1 MLALVLQTKVRPM
14 APLILLIVRLL
25 LALLSV
31 GGIFAGVFMMG
42 DGFKGEPVNSELG
55 TQGFLLMLGSLF
67 LFPSK
72 QHILYRLW
80 LNRKS
85 NHPVMPPETLAPS
98 NTRPTA
104 SGPVKLARPSAIIP
118 ARIGRSPE
126 LYDGRVRLDFVV
138 PPPNLDRATS
148 WIGGLPKL
156 PADVKWPNT
165 TGNPFLFVAQ
175 IAMADLPANIWG
187 GHGPK
192 SGSLAFFV
200 DNESHFQKVKVL
212 HVDGKLAD
220 RPYPGMVMG
229 DVSYPILRRSL
240 SGGRQAVSPDP
251 DAVPLTKW
259 PVRITP
265 IDQTADLPKPYFKY
279 RDPNNAAALRH
290 KSLSLSEP
298 ALMPYNWETLI
309 EFLTTVISQLNGSV
323 QDERRAGAVSDPQL
337 ENQAE
342 RTEIAKTLA
351 TRRDSLKKRAKASDF
366 SLAEWDKI
374 VDLLSDIQIRPLRR
388 TINPSTRK
396 AELTAQ
402 PPEPVLNSFPVE
414 KYFSTFEYLSRQ
426 LYATNPGLLPQP
438 VRALLEPIWQHDAAF
453 EVASM
458 GGQIDSAGYVT
469 ASRSDLVC
477 LLEVPCSELV
487 GAVWHDLSSFGVFI
501 SPESLAKGQFED
513 AVGEVT
519 ES

>member
-1 MLALVLQTKVRPM
+1 MT
-14 APLILLIVRLL
+14 PLILLIVRLL

-31 GGIFAGVFMMG
+31 GGIFAGIFMMG
-42 DGFKGEPVNSELG
+42 SGFKGEPVNPDLG

-67 LFPSK
+67 LFPSR

-80 LNRKS
+80 LKRQSRNQT
-85 NHPVMPPETLAPS
+85 VQPETLARTS
-98 NTRPTA
+98 TGTAA
-104 SGPVKLARPSAIIP
+104 SGPVKLARPAAIIP
-118 ARIGRSPE
+118 ARIGRTPK

-165 TGNPFLFVAQ
+165 RGNPFLFVAQ
-175 IAMADLPANIWG
+175 IAMADLPATIWG
-187 GHGPK
+187 GHGPQT
-192 SGSLAFFV
+192 GSLAFFV
-200 DNESHFQKVKVL
+200 DNESQFRKVTIL
-212 HVDGKLAD
+212 HVDGELAE
-220 RPYPGMVMG
+220 RAYPDQVMG

-240 SGGRQAVSPDP
+240 SGSYLSFAPDP

-265 IDQTADLPKPYFKY
+265 VDQTTDLPKPYFKY
-279 RDPNNAAALRH
+279 RDPNNVAALQR
-290 KSLSLSEP
+290 KSLSLSDP

-309 EFLTTVISQLNGSV
+309 AFLTTVIGLLNGSV
-323 QDERRAGAVSDPQL
+323 HDERRAGALSDPHL
-337 ENQAE
+337 ESQAE
-342 RTEIAKTLA
+342 RTEIAKMLM

-366 SLAEWDKI
+366 SLADWDRM

-388 TINPSTRK
+388 TINPATRK
-396 AELTAQ
+396 AEFTVQ

-414 KYFSTFEYLSRQ
+414 QYFSTFEYLSRQ
-426 LYATNPGLLPQP
+426 LFAATPNLLPSP
-438 VRALLEPIWQHDAAF
+438 VRAALEPIWQHDAAY

-458 GGQIDSAGYVT
+458 GGQIDSASYVT

-501 SPESLAKGQFED
+501 SPESLAKGQFQD